1 MIQTKEA
8 TPDVPRQ
15 SIMTHPDD
23 QEEPSTNPP
32 IYPVFNASDPDEEP
46 SPASTWR
53 SRVGMAV
60 VIVLVIAL
68 IAAIVILH
76 VTGVIG
82 PAAH

>member
-1 MIQTKEA
+1 
-8 TPDVPRQ
+8 
-15 SIMTHPDD
+15 MTDPDD
-23 QEEPSTNPP
+23 QEKLLTGPP
-32 IYPVFNASDPDEEP
+32 TYPVSNVSDPDEQP
-46 SPASTWR
+46 SPASSWR

-68 IAAIVILH
+68 IAAIIILH